1 MRLSESEEYERRRE
15 ERRQEE
21 RRYEA
26 DVAYEVWR
34 SGGDVDR
41 IDRDRVHDAIADGL
55 GSSEAARA
63 EMRRQRAAP
72 APEPEPEPQPCDD
85 VDPEC

>member
-1 MRLSESEEYERRRE
+1 MRTSENDEYERRRE

-55 GSSEAARA
+55 GSSEAARR
-63 EMRRQRAAP
+63 EMNRQRLRAEALVE
-72 APEPEPEPQPCDD
+72 AEREPCDD
-85 VDPEC
+85 EDPEC